1 MLRAWQACG
10 AIMAFDTDYFR
21 EKLLALREEAE
32 SRESA
37 DKEQNRPVELD
48 QQRQGRLSR
57 MDALQGQAMSQA
69 LSRRRA
75 LALKRIEAALARLE
89 EGEFGFCVSCGEAID
104 VKRLEIDPSV
114 AQCTDCAAGG

>member
-1 MLRAWQACG
+1 
-10 AIMAFDTDYFR
+10 MAFDTDYFR